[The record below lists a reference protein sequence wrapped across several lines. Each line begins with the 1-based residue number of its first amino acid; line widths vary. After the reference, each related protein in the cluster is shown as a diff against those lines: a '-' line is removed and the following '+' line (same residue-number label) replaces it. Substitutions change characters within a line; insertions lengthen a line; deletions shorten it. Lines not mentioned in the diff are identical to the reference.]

1 MRIVAL
7 LLTVMVLAGCGMTAT
22 APLPAAPND
31 RAGVAALPG
40 RGEGTGTLR
49 SYPET
54 GEFLQCVPFA
64 RIVSGVEIYGDAWT
78 WWNQAE
84 NRYRRGREPRIGAVL
99 ALRQTRRLRLGHVA
113 VVVARID
120 ERRLL
125 VSHANWGGDP
135 RTRGKIHARQP
146 VMDVSPAND
155 WSQLR
160 FMNTQG
166 SFGSVYPAHGFIY
179 PEQAIAALER

>member
-1 MRIVAL
+1 MRILAILFGAL
-7 LLTVMVLAGCGMTAT
+7 ALASCGMTAK
-22 APLPAAPND
+22 APAPD
-31 RAGVAALPG
+31 ASGAVSGVAAMPAPG
-40 RGEGTGTLR
+40 AGTLR
-49 SYPET
+49 PYPET
-54 GEFLQCVPFA
+54 DEFLQCVPFA
-64 RIVSGVEIYGDAWT
+64 RTVSGVEIYGDAWT

-84 NRYRRGREPRIGAVL
+84 GRYRRGREPRIGAVL
-99 ALRQTRRLRLGHVA
+99 ALRQTGRLRLGHVA

-125 VSHANWGGDP
+125 VSHANWGGDS
-135 RTRGKIHARQP
+135 RTRGKIHTRQP

-166 SFGSVYPAHGFIY
+166 TFGSVYPAHGFIY
-179 PEQAIAALER
+179 PELTIAALGR